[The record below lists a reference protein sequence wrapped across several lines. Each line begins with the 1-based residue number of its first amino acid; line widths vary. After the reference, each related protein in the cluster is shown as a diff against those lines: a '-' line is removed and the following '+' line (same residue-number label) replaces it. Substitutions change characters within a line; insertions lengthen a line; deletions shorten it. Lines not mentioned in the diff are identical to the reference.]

1 MIFFSF
7 LSATELGINLF
18 HKKMNKS
25 PCVRK
30 QSSNAA
36 EHNLRDLLA
45 PFGVTAPNMMFRE
58 ITSDSRKVVTG
69 DVFAAVKDDLADGRQ
84 YISRAIAQGAVAVM
98 SEAQNDGESGT
109 ICYMDGV
116 PVVYIKDLNRH
127 LSRLAEE
134 FYQHPAANLK
144 LIGVTG
150 TNGKTTTTHLIAQCA
165 KELGEISAVMGTIGN
180 GILGELVPS
189 KNTTGFAIEVQSN
202 FRLLQEKQTSLVA
215 MEVSSHGLVQN
226 RVAAVAFSAA
236 VFTNLTRDH
245 LDYHGDMQHYED
257 AKWLLFSTHKSDKQ
271 IINVDDDV
279 GLKWLER
286 LPQACAVSMEN
297 RIPAD
302 WQGAWVLVNQVDYH
316 DHGATIHFDSTWGKA
331 SLESPLYGAFNVS
344 NAMLAIATL
353 LMMNYPLDAVIK
365 SASALQP
372 VCGRMEVFSAPER
385 PTVIV
390 DYAHTPDALEKALL
404 AVRLH
409 FRGKIWCVFGCGGD
423 RDKGKRAL
431 TGRVAEKFADYVVM
445 TDDNSRSEEPKA
457 IINDILSGF
466 VNAGHAIAISER
478 TEAITTAIVQ
488 AKADDVVLIAG
499 KGHEDYQII
508 GDRKI
513 DYSDRL
519 TVAQLLAVK
528 D

>member
-1 MIFFSF
+1 
-7 LSATELGINLF
+7 
-18 HKKMNKS
+18 MNKS
-25 PCVRK
+25 PCGRK

-36 EHNLRDLLA
+36 EHDLRDLLA
-45 PFGVTAPNMMFRE
+45 PFGVTAPNIMFRE

-69 DVFAAVKDDLADGRQ
+69 DVFVAVSDGDTDGRKF
-84 YISRAIAQGAVAVM
+84 ISQAIAQGAVAII
-98 SEAQNDGESGT
+98 SEAQNDGESET
-109 ICYMDGV
+109 ICYMNGV
-116 PVVYIKDLNRH
+116 PMVYIKDLNRQ

-180 GILGELVPS
+180 GILGELMPS
-189 KNTTGFAIEVQSN
+189 IYTTCLAIDVQSN
-202 FRLLQEKQTSLVA
+202 FRLLREKHASLVA
-215 MEVSSHGLVQN
+215 MEVSSHGLIQN
-226 RVAAVAFSAA
+226 RVAAVAFSAV

-245 LDYHGDMQHYED
+245 LDYHGDMQRYED

-286 LPQACAVSMEN
+286 LPQACAVSMVN

-302 WQGAWVLVNQVDYH
+302 WKGAWVLVKQVDYH
-316 DHGATIHFDSTWGKA
+316 DRGATIHFDSTWGKA
-331 SLESPLYGAFNVS
+331 SLESPLFGAFNVS

-353 LMMNYPLDAVIK
+353 LTMNYPLDAVIK
-365 SASALQP
+365 STSALQP

-390 DYAHTPDALEKALL
+390 DFAHTPDALEKALV

-409 FRGKIWCVFGCGGD
+409 FRAKIWCVFGCGGD
-423 RDKGKRAL
+423 RDKGKRAIM
-431 TGRVAEKFADYVVM
+431 GRVAEKLADYVVV
-445 TDDNSRSEEPKA
+445 TDDNPRSEESKA

-466 VNAGHAIAISER
+466 VDTSRAIAISER
-478 TEAITTAIVQ
+478 TEAITTAFMK
-488 AKADDVVLIAG
+488 AKADDVLLVAG

-508 GDRKI
+508 GDRRI
-513 DYSDRL
+513 DCSDRL
-519 TVAQLLAVK
+519 TVAQLLSVK